1 MKMKQRVALEN
12 LILPEDASLHELSIT
27 VLLTSYKERQELSM
41 VLCIWDKIAHKK
53 FSSQNWQYKNIL
65 ISPIPHLCQLCVFIC
80 VLFSGQ
86 SFKHVL
92 SYGEHKA
99 GKIPAPQMTIWKT
112 GWKGVM
118 LPGKPNLTIGCYVLP
133 P

>member
-27 VLLTSYKERQELSM
+27 VLLTSYRERQELSM
-41 VLCIWDKIAHKK
+41 VLCIWDKTAHKK

-65 ISPIPHLCQLCVFIC
+65 ISPIPHLFQLCVFIC

-86 SFKHVL
+86 SFKHV
-92 SYGEHKA
+92 SS
-99 GKIPAPQMTIWKT
+99 
-112 GWKGVM
+112 
-118 LPGKPNLTIGCYVLP
+118 
-133 P
+133 